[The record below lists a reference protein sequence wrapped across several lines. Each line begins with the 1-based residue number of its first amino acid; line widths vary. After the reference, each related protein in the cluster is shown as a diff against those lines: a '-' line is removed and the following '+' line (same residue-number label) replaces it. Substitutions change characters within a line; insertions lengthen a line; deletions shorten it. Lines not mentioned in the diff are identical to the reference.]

1 MRMADSVKAAFG
13 NMCEKPMRTALCMIS
28 VAVGAASLFLIAAIG
43 VFGRTQLSN
52 MLNTLGVSGFTMYA
66 DSSSAGPA
74 LSAAVV
80 EEMQEALPQ
89 VSYAM
94 PIKAKMGTVFVGSTS
109 RQAAILGVT
118 ENLDDVMQLNVLYG
132 ALFTARQSDFGE
144 RVTVI
149 DNALA
154 MEAFGRENVVGQEI
168 RLRINGM
175 DENFKIAAVIDK
187 QTGSLGGT
195 IGTLVPNLIYVPYGC
210 MAQQTDGVDQVFVQ
224 CAAEVDGEQMKS
236 QITSYLNGKKQILGT
251 VRIESIS
258 QIIDSVNDIADFITL
273 IFLAIGMIA
282 LFVALIGVLC
292 SMLSA
297 TNEKTREIGIYLAL
311 GARGRDIIC
320 IFMWQSILI
329 CMLGGLGGTA
339 AAIAVLLVLSG
350 GIIPLSSVVVFGVLA
365 ASTACGVIAGIIPAW
380 RAARMCPMEALK
392 Q

>member
-1 MRMADSVKAAFG
+1 MADSVKAAFG
-13 NMCEKPMRTALCMIS
+13 NMCEKPIRTALCMIS

-66 DSSSAGPA
+66 DSSNAGPA

-118 ENLDDVMQLNVLYG
+118 ENLDDVMQLNVLHG